1 MAARVVAARCRN
13 IYGLKKKP
21 HGLRNFCS
29 SGDPGSVPLSQ
40 PLPSLPVPQY
50 ATVTNQT
57 YDTKITTLENGLK
70 VTSENKFGQ
79 FCTVGV
85 LVDSGSR
92 HEVAFPSGISHFLEK
107 LAFNSTARFGNR
119 DDILQQLE
127 KYGGICD
134 CQSSRDTIMYA
145 VSADRK
151 EVDPVVSLLSDV
163 VLKPNIT
170 ELEIE
175 DTRRA
180 IQFEL
185 EDLNMRPDPEPLLT
199 ELIHAAAFRDNTV
212 GLPKLCPPDNIL
224 QIDQSTL
231 FNYLSLKYILLSCMV
246 HFFTILFIFYS
257 QPSETTQ
264 WAFPNSVRQTTSC
277 KSTSPP
283 CLTTYNTVG
292 LPKLCPPDNI
302 LQIDQSTLF
311 NYLSLHY
318 VPSRMVLAGVGV
330 KHEALV
336 EAANKYIVGG
346 NASWEGQ
353 GRYPVKAVDES
364 IAQYTGGM
372 RQAVLNMM
380 MGGGG
385 SFSAG
390 GPGKGM
396 YTRLYLNV
404 LNRYHWMYNATAYH
418 HSYEDTGL
426 FCIHASAHPTEVRE
440 LVGVLVREFVRMAG
454 PVGGVELARAKTQL
468 QSMLMMNLEARPIVF
483 EDIGRQVL
491 NNSARKTPQE
501 FCNMIAAVTEEDIRR
516 VARRMLETKPSV
528 AALGDLRQLH
538 SYEDIQT
545 GLASRDGQMPRRFTL
560 FR

>member
-1 MAARVVAARCRN
+1 MAARVIAARCRN

-50 ATVTNQT
+50 ATVSNQT

-92 HEVAFPSGISHFLEK
+92 HEVEFPSGISHFLEK

-151 EVDPVVSLLSDV
+151 EVEPVVSLLSDV

-231 FNYLSLKYILLSCMV
+231 FNYLSL
-246 HFFTILFIFYS
+246 
-257 QPSETTQ
+257 
-264 WAFPNSVRQTTSC
+264 
-277 KSTSPP
+277 
-283 CLTTYNTVG
+283 
-292 LPKLCPPDNI
+292 
-302 LQIDQSTLF
+302 
-311 NYLSLHY
+311 HY

-336 EAANKYIVGG
+336 EAANKYIVG
-346 NASWEGQ
+346 NKASWEGQ
-353 GRYPVKAVDES
+353 GRYPVKMVDES

-372 RQAVLNMM
+372 RQLEKDMSNISLGPNKFPELTHVVIGLESCSYNEADFIPFAVLNMM

-440 LVGVLVREFVRMAG
+440 LVGVLVREFVRMSG
-454 PVGGVELARAKTQL
+454 PVGGVELSRAKTQL

-501 FCNMIAAVTEEDIRR
+501 FCDMIAAVTEEDIRR